1 MIAWVWLVDYPYGCK
16 RISCNETGQRIRC
29 KFPLGLQ
36 TKLKEIGKEDL
47 LSKPELDKIQF
58 KTCARGIAKVTVA
71 QRSNAFTI
79 WDAEEA
85 ILAGYNSVHT
95 DMASFKVDQFWS
107 CESPIELGFRR
118 SMDSKCRYGVAPIQ
132 LNVQLFFAGGD
143 LSSVRICDGNS
154 IIAFSQ
160 FCQRRQ
166 LQHEMVP
173 CMLVAAPIL
182 SLVEHGKWKTLMVAP
197 VSAVKAIK
205 LENMLHQ
212 ADDTADFQVA
222 NEDVQDEEDAIDV
235 EFAKALLN
243 HLRDW
248 SGAIIDPQ
256 AAHHRGGASDVKR
269 KQSLFKESGLQNQQ
283 FLYKFGASRK
293 RHYVAN
299 QRRQRLEG

>member
-47 LSKPELDKIQF
+47 LSKPELDKIPF

-107 CESPIELGFRR
+107 CESPIEFGFRR

-154 IIAFSQ
+154 IIAFS
-160 FCQRRQ
+160 
-166 LQHEMVP
+166 
-173 CMLVAAPIL
+173 
-182 SLVEHGKWKTLMVAP
+182 
-197 VSAVKAIK
+197 
-205 LENMLHQ
+205 
-212 ADDTADFQVA
+212 
-222 NEDVQDEEDAIDV
+222 
-235 EFAKALLN
+235 
-243 HLRDW
+243 
-248 SGAIIDPQ
+248 
-256 AAHHRGGASDVKR
+256 
-269 KQSLFKESGLQNQQ
+269 LF
-283 FLYKFGASRK
+283 F
-293 RHYVAN
+293 
-299 QRRQRLEG
+299 